1 MNRKVTDPFLPPER
15 LLLGPGPSPVAP
27 EVLAALALP
36 TIGHLDPAFIRLMD
50 ELKSMLQ
57 TIFNT
62 KNDATFTVAGPGSV
76 GMDACVLN
84 LVEPGDKI
92 LVARNGVFGMR
103 MSEVASRGGAQVI
116 PVDVE
121 WGKPVDPAAV
131 DAALAADKDIKFVAF
146 VHAETST
153 GVLSDAREICA
164 VAARHGAMV
173 IMDAVTSLGGV
184 PVLIDEWG
192 VDAVYSGTQKC
203 LSCPPGLSPV
213 SFSPRAIEHI
223 KNRKTKVLSWFLDV
237 TQVMAYW
244 TGAGARAYH
253 HTAPINSLYGLHEA
267 LRRVLNE
274 GLENSFARHRS
285 AHLRLVDGVRKLGIT
300 FLVDE
305 AFRLPQLNTIRIP
318 EGVNDAQVRG
328 MLLNDYNIEIG
339 AGLGPLAGK
348 VWRIGLMGEGA
359 RPEHVD
365 RLLRDLVKAMAAQKQ
380 MAPA

>member
-1 MNRKVTDPFLPPER
+1 MNRKMTDPFLPPTR

-27 EVLAALALP
+27 EVLAAMANP

-50 ELKSMLQ
+50 ELKAMLQ
-57 TIFNT
+57 IVFNT

-84 LVEPGDKI
+84 MVEPGDKI
-92 LVARNGVFGMR
+92 LIARNGVFGMR
-103 MSEVASRGGAQVI
+103 MSEVASRGGAVVVPLDFEWGT
-116 PVDVE
+116 PVDA
-121 WGKPVDPAAV
+121 AAV
-131 DAALAADKDIKFVAF
+131 DAALAQNKDVKFVAF
-146 VHAETST
+146 VHSETST
-153 GVLSDAREICA
+153 GVLSDGKAI
-164 VAARHGAMV
+164 AAAAQKHGAMT

-184 PVLIDEWG
+184 PVMVDEWG
-192 VDAVYSGTQKC
+192 IDAVYSGTQKC

-253 HTAPINSLYGLHEA
+253 HTAPINALYGLHEA
-267 LRRVLNE
+267 LRRLLVE
-274 GLENSFARHRS
+274 GLDNSFVRHRK
-285 AHLRLVDGVRKLGIT
+285 AHLHLVAGLAKLGID

-305 AFRLPQLNTIRIP
+305 KYRLPQLNAVKIP
-318 EGVNDAQVRG
+318 AGVNDPLVRST
-328 MLLNDYNIEIG
+328 LLNEFNIEIG

-359 RPEHVD
+359 RIEHVD
-365 RLLRDLVKAMAAQKQ
+365 ALLSALEKAMRARAA
-380 MAPA
+380 